1 MRRLGGFIILPIILL
16 TLAGCG
22 PKPENVVREYL
33 QCCCSGDVGKA
44 KSLCTGNA
52 RIAIG
57 NIHEELLVDRV
68 MAAGADEGS
77 GEGHTSWPEIE
88 SKLEISLEGMDEF
101 NAMVVVKTHDEE
113 VTFKLMKIDNKWMIS
128 GISNPKFGLDM
139 VKGR

>member
-22 PKPENVVREYL
+22 AKPENVVREYL

-44 KSLCTGNA
+44 KSLCTGHA
-52 RIAIG
+52 RKAIG
-57 NIHEELLVDRV
+57 SIHEELLVDRA

-77 GEGHTSWPEIE
+77 GEGHTSWTDVE
-88 SKLEISLEGMDEF
+88 SKLDISLEGMDEYH
-101 NAMVVVKTHDEE
+101 AVVVVKTPDEE
-113 VTFKLMKIDNKWMIS
+113 ITFKLMKIDNKWMIS